1 MKVIKKTISG
11 AILAIG
17 VLFAASF
24 SANAVIIKHD
34 IFADTFGKIGEIE
47 VELLNS
53 ALNTGINDSAFDDT
67 ISLVSFN
74 LLDLVG
80 SDSFEFFGFEVVID
94 TDFIEAGIEF
104 FALDANDAGFPPDE
118 TWSYQLLVDAFDPTS
133 SYIDIFDAFGD
144 IVFFDVI
151 SLGQAELSDLPEPVS
166 APATLAIFTLAMA
179 ALYGRRKIIS

>member
-1 MKVIKKTISG
+1 MTLIKKSVSG

-34 IFADTFGKIGEIE
+34 IFADSLGKIGEIE

-74 LLDLVG
+74 LLDLIG
-80 SDSFEFFGFEVVID
+80 
-94 TDFIEAGIEF
+94 
-104 FALDANDAGFPPDE
+104 
-118 TWSYQLLVDAFDPTS
+118 
-133 SYIDIFDAFGD
+133 
-144 IVFFDVI
+144 
-151 SLGQAELSDLPEPVS
+151 
-166 APATLAIFTLAMA
+166 
-179 ALYGRRKIIS
+179 